1 MGYLEGVGRVSE
13 GVLRLSGGCL
23 DGVWGCLRPPEYCQG
38 VLVSTKVKK
47 VQAVSYYSATAFSPS
62 GSERLKMLNKPK
74 SKSLDGRGLF

>member
-1 MGYLEGVGRVSE
+1 MGH
-13 GVLRLSGGCL
+13 
-23 DGVWGCLRPPEYCQG
+23 LRPPEYCQG
-38 VLVSTKVKK
+38 GINVNQSEKK